1 MAYSR
6 VVAEIL
12 RSNDLDNTPKE
23 MSYDELAQ
31 EMCKREDS
39 LDHLTAKAEM
49 ARRAALQA
57 QWNGAVLRLPQHA
70 ESAALRLGGVMEFL
84 EAPVQVWHVLV
95 IVIMFTITFH
105 NLQKQM
111 NAIGGLV
118 VKIWDRMNPQDHD
131 EM

>member
-12 RSNDLDNTPKE
+12 RSDDLAKTPKE

-57 QWNGAVLRLPQHA
+57 QWNGRCMLASVIV
-70 ESAALRLGGVMEFL
+70 AAL
-84 EAPVQVWHVLV
+84 A
-95 IVIMFTITFH
+95 
-105 NLQKQM
+105 
-111 NAIGGLV
+111 AIASAVSAYYAYLSTLKV
-118 VKIWDRMNPQDHD
+118 PH
-131 EM
+131 

>member
-1 MAYSR
+1 
-6 VVAEIL
+6 
-12 RSNDLDNTPKE
+12 
-23 MSYDELAQ
+23 
-31 EMCKREDS
+31 
-39 LDHLTAKAEM
+39 
-49 ARRAALQA
+49 
-57 QWNGAVLRLPQHA
+57 
-70 ESAALRLGGVMEFL
+70 MEFL